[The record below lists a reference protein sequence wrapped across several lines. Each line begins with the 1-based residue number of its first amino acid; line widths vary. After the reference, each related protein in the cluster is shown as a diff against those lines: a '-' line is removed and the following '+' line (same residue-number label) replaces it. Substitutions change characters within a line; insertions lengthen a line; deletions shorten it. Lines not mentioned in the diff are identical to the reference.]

1 MVRVVSSFVVR
12 ALPFAIMAL
21 LALNTFMGCWCGVR
35 HETVAAVD
43 VERPLAERGIATFG
57 RPGAL

>member
-35 HETVAAVD
+35 HETVASAD